1 MHNSS
6 KYLSSVYTLVYNKAQ
21 RCTDLER
28 THSPEIAG
36 SSSAPAIEEA
46 HSPSDHALF
55 LCPGHGRTRNDYGTY
70 TDRVPEER
78 GTLSRQPKARNV
90 TTARFMCVPQ
100 RSEERTRGSANR
112 QDVGVATQA
121 ARRES
126 AECRRPEGESCPS
139 AGRHQKR
146 HAGRKAS
153 AEHLRCRRASLKPPI
168 ASQRGCFHQ

>member
-1 MHNSS
+1 MSRAWQDS
-6 KYLSSVYTLVYNKAQ
+6 KRLRHVHRS
-21 RCTDLER
+21 R
-28 THSPEIAG
+28 TG
-36 SSSAPAIEEA
+36 
-46 HSPSDHALF
+46 
-55 LCPGHGRTRNDYGTY
+55 GTRNAITAAEGEERDDRTY